1 MSDPLRF
8 AQSLRLGTERTQFMN
23 EFDQQSKSP
32 AVATVLCV
40 FLGGVGAHHFY
51 LGRTTLGVIYALMCW
66 SFIPVILSIIESF
79 FIAGVVRD
87 GNVEIAREI
96 AEQIM
101 LARKREAGVN
111 LNAGPRLTGGW

>member
-8 AQSLRLGTERTQFMN
+8 AHSLKLGTERTQFMN
-23 EFDQQSKSP
+23 EFEQQSKSP
-32 AVATVLCV
+32 SVATVLCV

-51 LGRTTLGVIYALMCW
+51 LGRTTLGVCYALFCW
-66 SFIPVILSIIESF
+66 SFIPVILSIIEAF
-79 FIAGVVRD
+79 FIASVVND
-87 GNVEIAREI
+87 DNVDLAKEI

-111 LNAGPRLTGGW
+111 LNAGARLTGGW